1 MVLNFL
7 FQPNP
12 ESRVLK
18 LKPRSSKEAPK
29 VVSSKSAATEK
40 AGRTI
45 RSPPG
50 AGRALK
56 YQQQRTEKL
65 TCGAV
70 RSEQR
75 LEEVHVYTEGGGG
88 VAVHREGS
96 RKSVV
101 KGMKQEFQVTLV
113 GPAATSFPSQC
124 MLHVQCIMA
133 VHSACSLIM
142 IILCFLFT
150 CHVLVSI
157 N

>member
-1 MVLNFL
+1 MVLIFL

-45 RSPPG
+45 RSPPR
-50 AGRALK
+50 AGRALES
-56 YQQQRTEKL
+56 QQQRTEKL
-65 TCGAV
+65 SCGAV

-75 LEEVHVYTEGGGG
+75 LEEVHVYTEGGG

-101 KGMKQEFQVTLV
+101 VKGMKQEFQVTFI

-124 MLHVQCIMA
+124 MD
-133 VHSACSLIM
+133 
-142 IILCFLFT
+142 LFYMYN
-150 CHVLVSI
+150 V
-157 N
+157 